1 MPVSTR
7 PPAGKGSTVVS
18 PQAHPVIRLALV
30 DDQTMF
36 REALRALIEQEPD
49 LEVVAQVTSVQALRE
64 LDIEPQVVV
73 TGLAFPDAA
82 SQVIVELRSRFRD
95 AAILALTALDDRA
108 TVQQVLA
115 AGADG
120 YVLKSAATTD
130 LFAGIRAVARGGL
143 YLQPSIGIAFA
154 SRPSVQLA
162 CLAVAR
168 LMPEG

>member
-1 MPVSTR
+1 M
-7 PPAGKGSTVVS
+7 S

-73 TGLAFPDAA
+73 TGLAFPDAP

-108 TVQQVLA
+108 TF
-115 AGADG
+115 
-120 YVLKSAATTD
+120 S
-130 LFAGIRAVARGGL
+130 RC
-143 YLQPSIGIAFA
+143 
-154 SRPSVQLA
+154 SRPAPTDTS
-162 CLAVAR
+162 
-168 LMPEG
+168 